1 MTNHRIASLPA
12 IVLATA
18 GLLLLFF
25 ACKSAGKK
33 DTPTTSIKDKPT
45 TEMPIPPLPIT
56 GDYADDWKIVD
67 SLERQG
73 LFKSA
78 LEKTEAIQAKAANDK
93 NSPQVIKALLFRGK
107 FVSQLEEDGFVKAV
121 QLFEKEEKTATIS
134 TKPILQSILGQLYA
148 TYLSNQGWRISERT
162 PIPDGEGGDILTW
175 SAAQIEKHAIEL
187 YAASVTRRPILLET
201 PVGFYDPILT
211 PSQGDT
217 VAGQPL
223 RPSIYDLLAHR
234 ALEHFTN
241 ERSWLT
247 EPAYAFSL
255 DQAEAFAPM
264 SDFLKTNF
272 ETKDSTSG
280 KWLALK
286 LFQVLLNRPS
296 QIINTPGQPDKVLR
310 NTAALVSDDLLRLQF
325 VFNNSVRE
333 DKTTLYQNALEA
345 LLKQHAE
352 HPIYAEIAHQLA
364 AHVYGSGASDQ
375 AQSGQNAQKAVA
387 LCEEAIRRHP
397 NTFGAQQCQVLL
409 NDIRAKLLNVIVENV
424 YLPEKPGLVQVQFRN
439 LNKVFVKVVKANF
452 EQEFLDNVPYEQQ
465 IEKLKA
471 LPQMQ
476 RRDWDIK
483 DPGDYQM
490 HTTEIAVDGLPL
502 GIYYLLASENTDF
515 DPKKGYVSY
524 AAFTASNLAAMPY
537 REQNQTNFAIAHRQT
552 GAPLAGV
559 KLEFFPSDY
568 QRRLGQ
574 AAVQTAV
581 TDQNGV
587 AKSTL
592 TENNHFMVRATLS
605 NDTLWIGSFYQYRNY
620 YGENER
626 RPQVHFFTDR
636 SIYRPGQT
644 VYFKGI
650 LFKRNERQLPVI
662 VPNQQVTVKFFD
674 TNGQEKS
681 ALKLRSNE
689 FGTFNGAFA
698 APASGLTGQMHIR
711 CEGADGGANFNVE
724 EYKRPKFEVTFE
736 PVKEA
741 FRLGDD
747 VTMRGAAKAY
757 AGSNVDGAQ
766 VRYRVVRQARFPFWD
781 WGWKRGIYPP
791 WRTDEMEITNGTTT
805 TDAEGKFEV
814 KFTAIPDRD
823 IPKKD
828 RPMFDYTVY
837 ADVTDITGETRSSQ
851 QYLTAGYIAMQVDWG
866 LGSEAELSALD
877 SISLETKNLAG
888 QPQPATGEITL
899 QRLTQP
905 KQFFIE
911 RYWGIADVT
920 TIQKDDW
927 TRLFP
932 DYAWKDE
939 DNPSKW
945 GREDYIIPVA
955 FNTATAKTVDLN
967 GANVQ
972 PGYYVVKLTT
982 KDPFGESIEI
992 EKIVRVWDKKNRATQ
1007 FEKPSAIAEKPSHEP
1022 SETARIWLGGKPDNL
1037 NIFFAR
1043 EQEGVLQNPR
1053 WLQVNGATN
1062 VEIPVTEA
1070 DRGGI
1075 SAHWFSVKN
1084 NRLYG
1089 GQSVYVGVPWSNK
1102 ELKISYETFRDKLA
1116 PGQKE
1121 EWRIKISGP
1130 KKEKVAA
1137 EMVAAM
1143 YDASL
1148 DQFLPHAW
1156 GILDYPSRYPRVQF
1170 LDRRTF
1176 GSRSG
1181 NVRYEPEGGIPY
1193 PARSYRELNWFGFPL
1208 WGRSYFGKAMMR
1220 NEVVADME
1228 VAAMQAPAP
1237 SGGAPG
1243 GGEELLMAKAD
1254 VGSETKEG
1262 NDDAPPPIDEWSE
1275 GGQNLK
1281 PAAPPAPIRRNL
1293 NETVFFFPEMRTDKD
1308 GNVVLKFTMNEA
1320 LTRWKLLTY
1329 AHTKDLQQAIS
1340 LKEVVTQKELMVL
1353 ANPPRFLR
1361 AGDEFEFSAKV
1372 SNLSQETLNGT
1383 ATLSLLD
1390 ANTLQ
1395 SLNKKF
1401 ALKNDG
1407 MTNDGMTKFSVA
1419 AGQSAP
1425 LFWKIKVPEDFT
1437 GAVTWQIFADSK
1449 KFKDGEESTV
1459 PVVTNRML
1467 VTETLPITVRGNQ
1480 TKNFVFENLKNAGAS
1495 SSLKTHNYTL
1505 EFTSNPAWY
1514 AVQSLPYLMEFPH
1527 ECSEQIF
1534 SRFYANTLAS
1544 SVTEKMPNIR
1554 RVYDRWKNSPSSG
1567 GGRGEAMKSNLS
1579 KNQELKYALLE
1590 ETPWV
1595 LDAQNEEQQKQNIAL
1610 LFDLNRMADERE
1622 RAVNIL
1628 AERQLPNGGWAWFPG
1643 GRDSWHI
1650 TQHIVSGFGHLK
1662 QLGAFDAEKDQVAA
1676 GMLDRAI
1683 SYCDAKLAEQYRE
1696 LERLVKEGKTK
1707 WDDDHLDGMAVHY
1720 LYARSF
1726 FQPLTDPQQGGTR
1739 PTPEFSYYLSQ
1750 AEKYWLNKGLYQEG
1764 MLALALHR
1772 SGRTEAAQR
1781 IVASLRERATI
1792 KEELGMFWP
1801 VDWGFY
1807 WYQLP
1812 VETQALMVEVFGEV
1826 AGDKKAV
1833 EELRIWLL
1841 KNKQTNRW
1849 ESTKATAEAVYAL
1862 LLFGDN
1868 WLQNT
1873 KPVQVSLGGKTL
1885 KPAEYEAGTGYFK
1898 QNWSGAEV
1906 KNSWSN
1912 IKVENPN
1919 SNIVWGAAYWQYF
1932 EDLDKIKD
1940 FKETP
1945 LTIVKQLFTE
1955 ENSPTGPVLKPVA
1968 EGQTLQR
1975 GDKIKVR
1982 IEIRVD
1988 RAMEY
1993 VHLKDM
1999 RAAGFEPV
2007 NVLSGYRWSRELGSL
2022 GYYESTKDLATHF
2035 FIDYLPRGTF
2045 VFEYPLFVS
2054 HKGDMSNG
2062 ITTMQCM
2069 YAPEFTSH
2077 SKGVRVKVE

>member
-1 MTNHRIASLPA
+1 MTNHRIPSLPA
-12 IVLATA
+12 IVLTAA
-18 GLLLLFF
+18 GLFLLIF

-33 DTPTTSIKDKPT
+33 DTPATSIKDKPT
-45 TEMPIPPLPIT
+45 TEMPTPLPLT

-73 LFKSA
+73 LYKSA
-78 LEKTEAIQAKAANDK
+78 LEKTEEIQAKAARDK
-93 NSPQVIKALLFRGK
+93 NSPQVIKALLYRGK
-107 FVSQLEEDGFVKAV
+107 YVTQLEEDGFVKAV
-121 QLFEKEEKTATIS
+121 QLFEKEEKTAVLPE
-134 TKPILQSILGQLYA
+134 KAVLQSILGQLYA
-148 TYLSNQGWRISERT
+148 TYLSNQGWRIQERT

-175 SAAQIEKHAIEL
+175 SAAQIEKRAIAL
-187 YAASVTRRPILLET
+187 YSASVTPTGILKDT
-201 PVGFYDPILT
+201 PVESFRDIL
-211 PSQGDT
+211 SAAQGDT

-223 RPSIYDLLAHR
+223 RPTLFDLLAHR
-234 ALEHFTN
+234 ALAHFAN

-255 DQAEAFAPM
+255 SQPEAFAPAA
-264 SDFLKTNF
+264 DFVKVNF
-272 ETKDSTSG
+272 ESKDTTSG
-280 KWLALK
+280 KWLAIR
-286 LFQVLLNRPS
+286 LFQ
-296 QIINTPGQPDKVLR
+296 KVLA
-310 NTAALVSDDLLRLQF
+310 THIGGQAASASIDADLSRLQF
-325 VFNNSVRE
+325 AKNNS
-333 DKTTLYQNALEA
+333 TLENKDALYLNALEV
-345 LLKQHAE
+345 LHKTHYD
-352 HPIYAEIAHQLA
+352 HPSDAEIVHRIAQHL
-364 AHVYGSGASDQ
+364 YGLDTDKGK
-375 AQSGQNAQKAVA
+375 NAQRAVSE
-387 LCEEAIRRHP
+387 LEDAIRRHP
-397 NTFGAQQCQVLL
+397 NTYGAQLCQQLL
-409 NDIRAKLLNVIVENV
+409 DQIRTKSLTINVENV

-439 LNKVFVKVVKANF
+439 LNKVFVKIVKASF
-452 EQEFLDNVPYEQQ
+452 EQGFWNNVPYDKQ
-465 IEKLKA
+465 LPTLLA
-471 LPQMQ
+471 LPQVQ

-483 DPGDYQM
+483 DPGDYQS
-490 HTTEIAVDGLPL
+490 HTTEISTDALPL
-502 GIYYLLASENTDF
+502 GFYYLLASENADF
-515 DPKKGYVSY
+515 DHKKGPVSY
-524 AAFTASNLAAMPY
+524 AAFSVSNLAPVPY
-537 REQNQTNFAIAHRQT
+537 REENQSNFVLVHRQS

-559 KLEFFPSDY
+559 KLEFFPPDY
-568 QRRLGQ
+568 QRRPDGMPF
-574 AAVQTAV
+574 QTVV
-581 TDQNGV
+581 TDQNGL
-587 AKSTL
+587 AKGNFP
-592 TENNHFMVRATLS
+592 ENNYANVRASLG
-605 NDTLWIGSFYQYRNY
+605 NDSLWIGQFYNYRGY
-620 YGENER
+620 SENPQR
-626 RPQVHFFTDR
+626 TQVHFFTDR
-636 SIYRPGQT
+636 AIYRPGQT
-644 VYFKGI
+644 VYFKGV
-650 LFKRNERQLPVI
+650 LFKKNDSQLPLI
-662 VPNQQVTVKFFD
+662 TPNQSVTVKFFD
-674 TNGQEKS
+674 VNGQEKS
-681 ALKLRSNE
+681 SLQLRSNE
-689 FGTFNGAFA
+689 FGTFNGAFT
-698 APASGLTGQMHIR
+698 APASGLTGQMYIE
-711 CEGADGGANFNVE
+711 CEEADGQVYFNVE
-724 EYKRPKFEVTFE
+724 EYKRPKFEVTFK
-736 PVKEA
+736 PVETA
-741 FRLGDD
+741 FRLGEN
-747 VTMRGAAKAY
+747 VTTLGEAKAY

-791 WRTDEMEITNGTTT
+791 WRTDEMEIANGTATT
-805 TDAEGKFEV
+805 NAEGKFEV
-814 KFTAIPDRD
+814 KFPLIPDPD

-851 QYLTAGYIAMQVDWG
+851 QTLTAGYVAMQVDWN
-866 LGSEAELSALD
+866 LGNEIELSQLD

-888 QPQPATGEITL
+888 QPQNATGQITL
-899 QRLTQP
+899 QPLRHP
-905 KQFFIE
+905 GKFFSD
-911 RYWGIADVT
+911 RYWENPDVT
-920 TIQKDDW
+920 TIPKEDW
-927 TRLFP
+927 ARLFP
-932 DYAWKDE
+932 DFAWKDE
-939 DNPSKW
+939 DDPTKW
-945 GREDYIIPVA
+945 TREDFIIPFE
-955 FNTATAKTVDLN
+955 FNTAKSKVVDLQK
-967 GANVQ
+967 NVNA
-972 PGYYVVKLTT
+972 GWYVAKLTT
-982 KDPFGESIEI
+982 QDAYGEKIEI
-992 EKIVRVWDKKNRATQ
+992 EKIVRVWDKNNRATQ
-1007 FEKPSAIAEKPSHEP
+1007 FEKPSAAAEKSSLEP
-1022 SETARIWLGGKPDNL
+1022 GQTARIWLGGKADNL
-1037 NIFFAR
+1037 NVFFAR
-1043 EQEGVLQNPR
+1043 EQNSTLQNPR
-1053 WLQVNGATN
+1053 WLSVNGSTS

-1075 SAHWFSVKN
+1075 STHWFTVKN

-1089 GQSVYVGVPWSNK
+1089 AQSVYIAVPWSNK
-1102 ELKISYETFRDKLA
+1102 DLKISYETFRDKLA

-1121 EWRIKISGP
+1121 EWRIKIAGP

-1148 DQFLPHAW
+1148 DQFLPHSW
-1156 GILDYPSRYPRVQF
+1156 GLIEYPMHYARVHFTDRNTFSQHGGNTRY
-1170 LDRRTF
+1170 DRTR
-1176 GSRSG
+1176 
-1181 NVRYEPEGGIPY
+1181 PERY
-1193 PARSYRELNWFGFPL
+1193 PARRYRELNWFGFPL
-1208 WGRSYFGKAMMR
+1208 WGGRDISLMR
-1220 NEVVADME
+1220 AAHRRME
-1228 VAAMQAPAP
+1228 AAPA
-1237 SGGAPG
+1237 APG
-1243 GGEELLMAKAD
+1243 GFVHDLNPDARYDMEEAEVTAGKVSDILQDNVAGGVVRFIPPGEAEP
-1254 VGSETKEG
+1254 
-1262 NDDAPPPIDEWSE
+1262 APP
-1275 GGQNLK
+1275 
-1281 PAAPPAPIRRNL
+1281 PPAPIRRNL
-1293 NETVFFFPEMRTDKD
+1293 NETVFFFPELRTDND
-1308 GNVVLKFTMNEA
+1308 GNIVLKFTMNEA

-1340 LKEVVTQKELMVL
+1340 VKEVVTQKELMVL

-1372 SNLSQETLNGT
+1372 SNLSQETLNGS
-1383 ATLSLLD
+1383 ATLGLLD

-1395 SLNKKF
+1395 PLETSF
-1401 ALKNDG
+1401 G
-1407 MTNDGMTKFSVA
+1407 MTNISRVVNFSTP
-1419 AGQSAP
+1419 AGQSSP
-1425 LFWKIKVPEDFT
+1425 LGWKIKVPEDFS
-1437 GAVTWQIFADSK
+1437 GAVTWQVFADGN

-1514 AVQSLPYLMEFPH
+1514 AVQALPYLMEFPH

-1544 SVTEKMPNIR
+1544 SVVEKMPNIK
-1554 RVYDRWKNSPSSG
+1554 RVYERWKG
-1567 GGRGEAMKSNLS
+1567 TDAMKSNLS
-1579 KNQELKYALLE
+1579 KNQDLKYALLE

-1595 LDAQNEEQQKQNIAL
+1595 LGAQDEEKQKQNIAL

-1628 AERQLPNGGWAWFPG
+1628 AERQLENGGWAWFPG

-1662 QLGAFDAEKDQVAA
+1662 QLGAFDAEKDREAA
-1676 GMLDRAI
+1676 QMLDRAI
-1683 SYCDAKLAEQYRE
+1683 GYCDAKLAEQYRE
-1696 LERLVKEGKTK
+1696 LERLVQEGKAK
-1707 WDDDHLDGMAVHY
+1707 WDDDHLDGMAIHY

-1726 FQPLTDPQQGGTR
+1726 FQPISDPQQGGAKPGR
-1739 PTPEFSYYLSQ
+1739 EHSYYLSQ

-1772 SGRTEAAQR
+1772 SGRPDAAQR
-1781 IVASLRERATI
+1781 IVASLRERALV

-1812 VETQALMVEVFGEV
+1812 VETQALMVEVFDEV
-1826 AGDKKAV
+1826 AQDRKAV

-1862 LLFGDN
+1862 LLHGDN

-1885 KPAEYEAGTGYFK
+1885 KPSEYEPGTGYFK

-1919 SNIVWGAAYWQYF
+1919 SNMVWGAAYWQYF

-1940 FKETP
+1940 FQKTP
-1945 LTIVKQLFTE
+1945 LTIVKQLFKE

-2007 NVLSGYRWSRELGSL
+2007 NVLSGYRWQDGL

-2062 ITTMQCM
+2062 VTTMQCM

>member
-1 MTNHRIASLPA
+1 MTNHRIPSLPA
-12 IVLATA
+12 IVLTTA
-18 GLLLLFF
+18 GFFLLIF

-33 DTPTTSIKDKPT
+33 DTPATSIKDKPT
-45 TEMPIPPLPIT
+45 TEMPTPLPLT

-78 LEKTEAIQAKAANDK
+78 LEKTEEIQAKATRDK
-93 NSPQVIKALLFRGK
+93 NSPQVIKALLYRGK
-107 FVSQLEEDGFVKAV
+107 HVTQLEEDGFVKAV
-121 QLFEKEEKTATIS
+121 QLFEKEEKTAALS
-134 TKPILQSILGQLYA
+134 EKALLQSILGQLYA
-148 TYLSNQGWRISERT
+148 TYLSNQGWRINERT

-175 SAAQIEKHAIEL
+175 SAAQIEKRAIAL
-187 YAASVTRRPILLET
+187 YSASVTPTGILKDT
-201 PVGFYDPILT
+201 PVESFRDIL
-211 PSQGDT
+211 SAAQGDT

-223 RPSIYDLLAHR
+223 RPTLFDLLAHR
-234 ALEHFTN
+234 ALAHFAN

-255 DQAEAFAPM
+255 SQPEAFAPAA
-264 SDFLKTNF
+264 DFVKVNF
-272 ETKDSTSG
+272 ESNDTTSG
-280 KWLALK
+280 KWLAIR
-286 LFQVLLNRPS
+286 LFQ
-296 QIINTPGQPDKVLR
+296 KVL
-310 NTAALVSDDLLRLQF
+310 AAHIAPLPGEQAASALIDADLSRLQF
-325 VFNNSVRE
+325 AKNNS
-333 DKTTLYQNALEA
+333 TLENKDALYLNALEV
-345 LLKQHAE
+345 LHKTHYD
-352 HPIYAEIAHQLA
+352 HPSDAEIVHRIAQHL
-364 AHVYGSGASDQ
+364 YGLDTDKGKNTQ
-375 AQSGQNAQKAVA
+375 RAVSE
-387 LCEEAIRRHP
+387 LEDAIRRHP
-397 NTFGAQQCQVLL
+397 NTYGAQLCQQLL
-409 NDIRAKLLNVIVENV
+409 DQIRSKSLTINIENV

-439 LNKVFVKVVKANF
+439 VNKVFVKVVKASF
-452 EQEFLDNVPYEQQ
+452 EQGFLNNVPYEKQ
-465 IEKLKA
+465 LPTLLA

-483 DPGDYQM
+483 TPGDYQA
-490 HTTEIAVDGLPL
+490 HTTEIALDALPL
-502 GIYYLLASENTDF
+502 GFYYLLTSENADF
-515 DPKKGYVSY
+515 DHKKGPVSY
-524 AAFTASNLAAMPY
+524 AAFSVSNLAPVPY
-537 REQNQTNFAIAHRQT
+537 REENQSNFVLVHRQS

-559 KLEFFPSDY
+559 KLEFFPPDY
-568 QRRLGQ
+568 QRRPDGMPF
-574 AAVQTAV
+574 QTVV
-581 TDQNGV
+581 TDRNGL
-587 AKSTL
+587 AKGNFP
-592 TENNHFMVRATLS
+592 ENNYANVRASLG
-605 NDTLWIGSFYQYRNY
+605 NDSLWIGQFYNYRNFSDKPS
-620 YGENER
+620 GR
-626 RPQVHFFTDR
+626 THFFTDR
-636 SIYRPGQT
+636 AIYRPGQT
-644 VYFKGI
+644 IYFKGV
-650 LFKRNERQLPVI
+650 LFDDNGEKAPNI
-662 VPNQQVTVKFFD
+662 VPNEEVTVTLHD
-674 TNGQEKS
+674 VNGQEKS
-681 ALKLRSNE
+681 SLKLRSNE
-689 FGTFNGAFA
+689 FGTFNGAFT
-698 APASGLTGQMHIR
+698 APASGLTGQMYIESDWGVER
-711 CEGADGGANFNVE
+711 TYFNVE
-724 EYKRPKFEVTFE
+724 EYKRPKFEVTFKPIE
-736 PVKEA
+736 TA
-741 FRLGDD
+741 FRLGEN
-747 VTMRGAAKAY
+747 VTALGEAKAY

-781 WGWKRGIYPP
+781 WGWGRRIYPP
-791 WRTDEMEITNGTTT
+791 WRTDEMEIANGTATT
-805 TDAEGKFEV
+805 NTEGKFEV
-814 KFTAIPDRD
+814 KFPLIPDPE

-851 QYLTAGYIAMQVDWG
+851 QTLTAGYVAMQVDWN
-866 LGSEAELSALD
+866 LGNEVELSTLD

-888 QPQPATGEITL
+888 QPQNAAGQITL
-899 QRLTQP
+899 QPLRHP
-905 KQFFIE
+905 GKFFSD
-911 RYWGIADVT
+911 RYWENPDVT
-920 TIQKDDW
+920 TIPKDDW
-927 TRLFP
+927 ARLFP
-932 DYAWKDE
+932 DFAWKDE
-939 DNPSKW
+939 DDPTKW
-945 GREDYIIPVA
+945 TREDYIIPFE
-955 FNTATAKTVDLN
+955 FNTATSKFVDLKKD
-967 GANVQ
+967 ANA
-972 PGYYVVKLTT
+972 GWYVAKLTT
-982 KDPFGESIEI
+982 QDAYGEKIEI
-992 EKIVRVWDKKNRATQ
+992 EKIVRVWDKNNRATQ
-1007 FEKPSAIAEKPSHEP
+1007 FEKPSAAAEKSSLEP
-1022 SETARIWLGGKPDNL
+1022 GQTARIWLGGKADNL
-1037 NIFFAR
+1037 NVFFAR
-1043 EQEGVLQNPR
+1043 EQNSTLQNPR
-1053 WLQVNGATN
+1053 WLAVNGSTS

-1075 SAHWFSVKN
+1075 STHWFTVKN

-1089 GQSVYVGVPWSNK
+1089 AQSVIISVPWSNK
-1102 ELKISYETFRDKLA
+1102 DLKISYETFRDKLA

-1121 EWRIKISGP
+1121 EWRIKIAGP

-1148 DQFLPHAW
+1148 DQFLPHSW
-1156 GILDYPSRYPRVQF
+1156 DLIEYPTHYARVHFTDRNTFSQHGGNTRYG
-1170 LDRRTF
+1170 RT
-1176 GSRSG
+1176 R
-1181 NVRYEPEGGIPY
+1181 PERY
-1193 PARSYRELNWFGFPL
+1193 PARRYRELNWFGFPL
-1208 WGRSYFGKAMMR
+1208 WGGGRDRLMKASVMR
-1220 NEVVADME
+1220 MDAAPVAPGVHDLNPDARYDME
-1228 VAAMQAPAP
+1228 EAEVTAGKVAGIVQDNIVVTGYGTKQKAEA
-1237 SGGAPG
+1237 GG
-1243 GGEELLMAKAD
+1243 D
-1254 VGSETKEG
+1254 
-1262 NDDAPPPIDEWSE
+1262 
-1275 GGQNLK
+1275 
-1281 PAAPPAPIRRNL
+1281 APPAPIRRNL
-1293 NETVFFFPEMRTDKD
+1293 NETVFFFPELRTDKD
-1308 GNVVLKFTMNEA
+1308 GNIVLKFTMNEA

-1329 AHTKDLQQAIS
+1329 AHTKDLQQAVS
-1340 LKEVVTQKELMVL
+1340 VKEVVTQKELMVL

-1372 SNLSQETLNGT
+1372 SNLSQETLNGS

-1395 SLNKKF
+1395 PLEISF
-1401 ALKNDG
+1401 G
-1407 MTNDGMTKFSVA
+1407 MTTASRVVNFSTL
-1419 AGQSAP
+1419 AGQSSP
-1425 LFWKIKVPEDFT
+1425 LSWKIKVPEDFS
-1437 GAVTWQIFADSK
+1437 GAVTWQIFAESK

-1480 TKNFVFENLKNAGAS
+1480 TKSFVFENLKNAPTGNN

-1514 AVQSLPYLMEFPH
+1514 AVQALPYLMEFPH

-1544 SVTEKMPNIR
+1544 SVVEKMPNIK
-1554 RVYDRWKNSPSSG
+1554 RVYERWKG
-1567 GGRGEAMKSNLS
+1567 TDALKSNLS
-1579 KNQELKYALLE
+1579 KNQDLKYALLE

-1622 RAVNIL
+1622 RAVRIL
-1628 AERQLPNGGWAWFPG
+1628 AERQLPNGGWAWFPD

-1662 QLGAFDAEKDQVAA
+1662 QLGAFDAEKDQEAA
-1676 GMLDRAI
+1676 QMLDRAI
-1683 SYCDAKLAEQYRE
+1683 GYCDAKLAEQYHQLE
-1696 LERLVKEGKTK
+1696 LLVKSGKAS
-1707 WDDDHLDGMAVHY
+1707 WDDDHLDGMAIHY

-1726 FQPLTDPQQGGTR
+1726 FQPISDPQQGGAKPGR
-1739 PTPEFSYYLSQ
+1739 EHSYYLSQ

-1772 SGRTEAAQR
+1772 SGRPDAAQR
-1781 IVASLRERATI
+1781 IVASLRERALV

-1812 VETQALMVEVFGEV
+1812 VETQALMVEVFDEV
-1826 AGDKKAV
+1826 AQDRKAV

-1862 LLFGDN
+1862 LLHGDN

-1885 KPAEYEAGTGYFK
+1885 KPSEYEPGTGYFK

-1919 SNIVWGAAYWQYF
+1919 SNVVWGAAYWQYF

-1940 FKETP
+1940 FQKTP
-1945 LTIVKQLFTE
+1945 LTIVKQLFKE

-2007 NVLSGYRWSRELGSL
+2007 NVLSGYRWQDGL

-2062 ITTMQCM
+2062 VTTMQCM